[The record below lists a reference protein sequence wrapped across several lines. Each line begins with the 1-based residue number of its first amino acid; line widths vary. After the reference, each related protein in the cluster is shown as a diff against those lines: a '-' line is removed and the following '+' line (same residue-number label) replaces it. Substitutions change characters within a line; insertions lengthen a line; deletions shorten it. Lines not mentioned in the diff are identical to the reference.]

1 MMTELLINNG
11 FDEFSLCS
19 FKLSTMVDYDIDG
32 KYNKE
37 WDEYEDIY
45 IRWKDIKQTIYGLIK
60 GNKTPSKLK
69 VVMLAS
75 DDTLLPEEELYE
87 LKGEDKLVLNIKF
100 EKDELSVTTGISM
113 TSFSLDNNKKSKLW
127 DTKVQIMLDNLG
139 LEYEELE

>member
-1 MMTELLINNG
+1 MMAALLINNG
-11 FDEFSLCS
+11 FDDFNLCN

-37 WDEYEDIY
+37 WDEYGDTY
-45 IRWKDIKQTIYGLIK
+45 IRWKDIKQTIYCLIK
-60 GNKTPSKLK
+60 GSKTPSRLK
-69 VVMLAS
+69 AVMLAS
-75 DDTLLPEEELYE
+75 DDMLLPEEELYE

-113 TSFSLDNNKKSKLW
+113 TSFSLDNNRKGKLW
-127 DTKVQIMLDNLG
+127 DEKVQRILDNLG